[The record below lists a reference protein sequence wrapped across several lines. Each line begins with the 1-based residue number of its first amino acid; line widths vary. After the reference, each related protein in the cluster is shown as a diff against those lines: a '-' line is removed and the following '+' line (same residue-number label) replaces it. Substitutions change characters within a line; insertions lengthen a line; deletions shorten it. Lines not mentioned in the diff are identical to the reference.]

1 MRKVV
6 SLACLAIL
14 ATVALSPGAGARAAK
29 PVKTSLYLHG
39 YTPFG
44 ELDGAD
50 WFANGTPPMQMDK
63 KKPTESAPK
72 SMRLGTPGLN
82 TSCTGLPLGFPTW
95 VGNLSGTI
103 VGDAKLT
110 LHTASTPSNV
120 TARIWVD
127 TPVFSCNE
135 AYIEPAAE
143 VIAEVPAGH
152 GHFHVVFKDLKLEA
166 GSTVMIELIGTGVH
180 SNGRVLYDTPDLA
193 SVLQFKCIPARGKSC
208 A

>member
-1 MRKVV
+1 MAVPP
-6 SLACLAIL
+6 SA
-14 ATVALSPGAGARAAK
+14 GAGSGADK

-39 YTPFG
+39 YSPFG

-50 WFANGTPPMQMDK
+50 WFANGSPPMAMDK
-63 KKPTESAPK
+63 KKPSASEPK

-95 VGNLSGTI
+95 VGELSGTI

-127 TPVFSCNE
+127 TPVFSCND

-143 VIAEVPAGH
+143 VMAAVPAGH
-152 GHFHVVFKDLKLEA
+152 GHFHLVFPKLRLKAE
-166 GSTVMIELIGTGVH
+166 SSVMIELIGTGVH

-193 SVLQFKCIPARGKSC
+193 SVLQFKCIPATGSSC
-208 A
+208 V